1 MIGNR
6 EFCSYIWESLF
17 LYLHPVMG
25 ADFHP
30 HFYHMLPIVGAF
42 YTESFVVR
50 RIMNESMEAQ

>member
-1 MIGNR
+1 
-6 EFCSYIWESLF
+6 
-17 LYLHPVMG
+17 MG
-25 ADFHP
+25 VNFHP